1 MAGPANKAGM
11 ELASIILRHSLRAL
25 SPDRSSCARC
35 HRTPVAGEVMH
46 VFESDAAL
54 CSLCLASLPEAER
67 SPVRSERVHVSDR
80 RLPVVPKAA

>member
-1 MAGPANKAGM
+1 M

-25 SPDRSSCARC
+25 GHDRSSCSRC
-35 HRTPVAGEVMH
+35 HRTPVPGEVMH

-67 SPVRSERVHVSDR
+67 SPVRCERVHVSDR